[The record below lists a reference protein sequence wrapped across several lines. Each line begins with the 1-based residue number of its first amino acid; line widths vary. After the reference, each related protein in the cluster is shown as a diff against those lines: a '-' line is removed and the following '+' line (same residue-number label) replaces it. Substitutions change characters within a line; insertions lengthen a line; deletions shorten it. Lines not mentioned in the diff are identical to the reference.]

1 VTTTETA
8 AGPVADPPRWWRWLA
23 MPVPLGRVA
32 AFRVLI
38 YAFVLGDILIFT
50 GWVRNRV
57 DVPTSEY
64 QPLFIARHLPL
75 PAPTPLVVRVVFWAL
90 LASAIVA
97 ALGWLPRIA
106 GWVTFALYFEWLI
119 VAMSYGKVDHDRFG
133 LLVALA
139 VLPTVGKARHG
150 DERTS
155 ENAGWVLRFTQL
167 ACIATY
173 FLSSWAKLRFGGIAW
188 LTGAT
193 LTRAILRRGTD
204 FGHLLL
210 EIPHFGVISQFGIM
224 AFELSSPLIFLARGR
239 LRFAAVGGLFMFHL
253 LVFLTISISFLAHL
267 VAMTSFLPLERVRP
281 VVRVRAW
288 LGRAVQARSASLGNQ
303 R

>member
-1 VTTTETA
+1 VTSGE
-8 AGPVADPPRWWRWLA
+8 AGAGVVTVAPRWWRWLA
-23 MPVPLGRVA
+23 SPVPLGRIA

-38 YAFVLGDILIFT
+38 YVFVLGDILIFT

-57 DVPTSEY
+57 SVPASGY

-75 PAPTPLVVRVVFWAL
+75 PTPTPSVVWAVFWLL
-90 LASAIVA
+90 LAAALVA
-97 ALGWLPRIA
+97 CLGWLPRIA
-106 GWVTFALYFEWLI
+106 GWVTFALYFEWLVI
-119 VAMSYGKVDHDRFG
+119 VMSYGKVDHDRFG

-150 DERTS
+150 DGTMT
-155 ENAGWVLRFTQL
+155 ENGGWVLRFTQL

-173 FLSSWAKLRFGGIAW
+173 FLSSWAKLRFGGIDW

-210 EIPHFGVISQFGIM
+210 GIPHFGVVSQFGIM
-224 AFELSSPLIFLARGR
+224 AFELSSPMIFLVRGR
-239 LRFAAVGGLFMFHL
+239 LRALAVGGLFLFHV
-253 LVFLTISISFLAHL
+253 LVFATISISFLAHL

-281 VVRVRAW
+281 VDRLRAG
-288 LGRAVQARSASLGNQ
+288 LDRREPLVPSGKT
-303 R
+303 